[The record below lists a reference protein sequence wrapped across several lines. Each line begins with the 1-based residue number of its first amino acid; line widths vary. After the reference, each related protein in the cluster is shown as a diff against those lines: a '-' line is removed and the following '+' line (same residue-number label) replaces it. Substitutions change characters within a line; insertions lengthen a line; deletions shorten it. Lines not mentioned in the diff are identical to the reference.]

1 MLANNIFV
9 SITCVTNSLVK
20 NLYSIT
26 AEFCKV
32 FGTHFWAKIWW
43 SMRNGWPAPLL
54 TPWPDIFYNNIIKG
68 RNGYFWFL
76 WTI

>member
-9 SITCVTNSLVK
+9 SITCVTNSLVR

-32 FGTHFWAKIWW
+32 FGT
-43 SMRNGWPAPLL
+43 
-54 TPWPDIFYNNIIKG
+54 
-68 RNGYFWFL
+68 FL
-76 WTI
+76 EENVVEYEK